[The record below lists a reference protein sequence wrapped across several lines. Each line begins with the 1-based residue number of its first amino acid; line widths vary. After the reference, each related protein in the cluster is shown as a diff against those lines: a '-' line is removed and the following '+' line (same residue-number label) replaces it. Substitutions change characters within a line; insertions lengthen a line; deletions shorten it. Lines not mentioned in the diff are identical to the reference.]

1 MQLLTGMQPRLFEL
15 TEAQQLVRD
24 TARNYAQKTL
34 APIAGQLDRE
44 RRFPA
49 EQLAGLAELGMM
61 GVNIAE
67 EYGGA
72 QAGAVAYAL
81 AMMEIAQGCASTA
94 VTMAVNNLVAET
106 IARHGTEAQKRRYVP
121 EITSGRY
128 VAASFG
134 LSEPH
139 AGSDA
144 AALRTTARRDGN
156 EYVING
162 SKQWITSG
170 DRAGVIIVWA
180 RTGVE
185 GNRGIS
191 CFLVEGGTKGLHVGR
206 HEDKMGLR
214 ASSTVSLSF
223 EDLRVPASA
232 MLGPEGRG
240 FPIAL
245 AALDSG
251 RVGIACQAI
260 GIGTAA
266 LDSAVRYAKDRHTF
280 GQPIANYQAIR
291 FALADVATELD
302 AARLLALRAAALKEA
317 GKSFTREGA
326 MAKVFATEK
335 ANKACDTAVQVHGGY
350 GYIDEFPA
358 ERHYRDARITT
369 IYEGSSEIMRIVI
382 GRYLL
387 ESRPPKAAW
396 RL

>member
-1 MQLLTGMQPRLFEL
+1 MQLRTGMQPRLFEL

-44 RRFPA
+44 GRFPQ
-49 EQLAGLAELGMM
+49 EQLAELAELGMM

-81 AMMEIAQGCASTA
+81 AMMEIAHGCASTA

-106 IARHGTEAQKRRYVP
+106 IARHGSEAQKKHYLP
-121 EITSGRY
+121 EITSGRF

-144 AALRTTARRDGN
+144 AALRTTARRDGS

-162 SKQWITSG
+162 NKQWITSG

-191 CFLVEGGTKGLHVGR
+191 CFLVEGGSKGLHVGR

-245 AALDSG
+245 GALDSG
-251 RVGIACQAI
+251 RVGIACQAV

-266 LDSAVRYAKDRHTF
+266 LDSAVRYAKERHSF

-291 FALADVATELD
+291 FALADVATALD
-302 AARLLALRAAALKEA
+302 AARLLALRAAAFKEA
-317 GKSFTREGA
+317 GRSFTREGA

-335 ANKACDTAVQVHGGY
+335 ANKACDVAVQVHGGY

-382 GRYLL
+382 GRHLL
-387 ESRPPKAAW
+387 AG
-396 RL
+396 

>member
-1 MQLLTGMQPRLFEL
+1 MQLRTGMQPRLFEL

-44 RRFPA
+44 GRFPQ
-49 EQLAGLAELGMM
+49 EQLAELAELGMM

-106 IARHGTEAQKRRYVP
+106 IALHGSEAQKKRYLP
-121 EITSGRY
+121 EITSGRF

-144 AALRTTARRDGN
+144 AALRTTARLDGS

-191 CFLVEGGTKGLHVGR
+191 CFLVEGGSKGLHVGR

-223 EDLRVPASA
+223 EDLRVPANA

-245 AALDSG
+245 GALDSG
-251 RVGIACQAI
+251 RVGIACQAV

-266 LDSAVRYAKDRHTF
+266 LDSAVRYAKERHSF

-291 FALADVATELD
+291 FALADVATALD
-302 AARLLALRAAALKEA
+302 AARLLALRAAAFKEA
-317 GKSFTREGA
+317 GRSFTREGA

-335 ANKACDTAVQVHGGY
+335 ANKACDVAVQVHGGY

-382 GRYLL
+382 GRHLL
-387 ESRPPKAAW
+387 AG
-396 RL
+396 

>member
-1 MQLLTGMQPRLFEL
+1 MQLRTGMQPRLFEL

-24 TARNYAQKTL
+24 TAHNYAQKTL

-44 RRFPA
+44 GRFPQ
-49 EQLAGLAELGMM
+49 EQLAELAELGMM

-106 IARHGTEAQKRRYVP
+106 IALHGSEAQKKRYLP
-121 EITSGRY
+121 EITSGRF

-144 AALRTTARRDGN
+144 AALRTTARLDGS

-170 DRAGVIIVWA
+170 DQAGVIIVWA

-185 GNRGIS
+185 GPKGIS
-191 CFLVEGGTKGLHVGR
+191 SFLVEGGAKGLHVGR

-223 EDLRVPASA
+223 EDVRVPANA

-245 AALDSG
+245 GALDSG
-251 RVGIACQAI
+251 RVGIACQAV

-266 LDSAVRYAKDRHTF
+266 LDSAVRYAKERHSF

-291 FALADVATELD
+291 FALADVATALD
-302 AARLLALRAAALKEA
+302 AARLLALRAAAFKEA
-317 GKSFTREGA
+317 GRSFTREGA

-335 ANKACDTAVQVHGGY
+335 ANKACDVAVQVHGGY

-382 GRYLL
+382 GRHLL
-387 ESRPPKAAW
+387 AG
-396 RL
+396 

>member
-1 MQLLTGMQPRLFEL
+1 MQARTGMQPRIFEL

-44 RRFPA
+44 CRFPQ

-61 GVNIAE
+61 GVNVAE

-106 IARHGTEAQKRRYVP
+106 IARHGTEAQKKRYLP
-121 EITSGRY
+121 EITSGRF

-156 EYVING
+156 QYVING

-170 DRAGVIIVWA
+170 DRAGVLIVWA

-191 CFLVEGGTKGLHVGR
+191 CFLVEGGSPGLHVGR

-251 RVGIACQAI
+251 RVGIACQAV

-266 LDSAVRYAKDRHTF
+266 LDSAVRYAKERHSF

-302 AARLLALRAAALKEA
+302 AARLLALRAAAFKEA
-317 GKSFTREGA
+317 GRSFTREGA

-335 ANKACDTAVQVHGGY
+335 ANKACDVAVQVHGGY

-382 GRYLL
+382 GRHLL
-387 ESRPPKAAW
+387 AG
-396 RL
+396 

>member
-106 IARHGTEAQKRRYVP
+106 IARHGTEAQKRRYVL

-240 FPIAL
+240 FSIAL

-280 GQPIANYQAIR
+280 GQPIANHQAIR

-387 ESRPPKAAW
+387 VA
-396 RL
+396 

>member
-1 MQLLTGMQPRLFEL
+1 MQAQTGMQPRLFSL

-44 RRFPA
+44 GRFPQ
-49 EQLAGLAELGMM
+49 EQLAELAELGMM

-106 IARHGTEAQKRRYVP
+106 IVRFGTEEQKKRYVP
-121 EITSGRY
+121 EITSGRF

-144 AALRTTARRDGN
+144 GALRTTARRDGAG
-156 EYVING
+156 YVIDG

-180 RTGVE
+180 RTGE
-185 GNRGIS
+185 PGTRGIS
-191 CFLVEGGTKGLHVGR
+191 AFLVEGGSKGLHVGR

-214 ASSTVSLSF
+214 ASSTVSLAF
-223 EDLRVPASA
+223 EDLRVPESS
-232 MLGPEGRG
+232 MLGQLGRG
-240 FPIAL
+240 FSIAL
-245 AALDSG
+245 SGLDSG

-260 GIGTAA
+260 GIGLAA
-266 LDSAVRYAKDRHTF
+266 LDAATRYAKDRRAF
-280 GQPIANYQAIR
+280 GQAIANFQAVR
-291 FALADVATELD
+291 F
-302 AARLLALRAAALKEA
+302 
-317 GKSFTREGA
+317 
-326 MAKVFATEK
+326 M
-335 ANKACDTAVQVHGGY
+335 
-350 GYIDEFPA
+350 
-358 ERHYRDARITT
+358 
-369 IYEGSSEIMRIVI
+369 
-382 GRYLL
+382 
-387 ESRPPKAAW
+387 
-396 RL
+396 